1 MESEIKIIYF
11 KLPFIGVHF
20 KQTQK
25 KVANFA
31 KDLQKSDEV

>member
-25 KVANFA
+25 KVGQLCKRFA
-31 KDLQKSDEV
+31 KV